1 MGARLDSDDDIVTE
15 INVTPLVDV
24 VLVVLVIYMVTAS
37 ALGKQAL
44 PVDLPRASTG
54 EQVEAPR
61 TLSVTLGGDGQIAV
75 DGVPS
80 SADAFVAALREA
92 HRSSADLTVLVA
104 ADTHAEHG
112 RVVWVLDTV
121 RAEGIDHFAV
131 QVDPA
136 GGIAPR

>member
-1 MGARLDSDDDIVTE
+1 MGARLDSGDDIVTD

-37 ALGKQAL
+37 ALEKQAL

-61 TLSVTLGGDGQIAV
+61 TLAVTLDGSGQIAV
-75 DGVPS
+75 DGVAS
-80 SADAFVAALREA
+80 SAEAFVAAVREA
-92 HRSSADLTVLVA
+92 HRSSAGLTVLVA

-121 RAEGIDHFAV
+121 RAEGIDHFAL
-131 QVDPA
+131 QIDPA
-136 GGIAPR
+136 GSVAPR